1 MPHAE
6 TTSLSPAAEA
16 AAPRQWPAA
25 DPAEWFFVPSPR
37 PAARLRLFC
46 LPYAAGW
53 PWAFRG
59 WPAGLTAD
67 IEVRA
72 ICLPGR
78 GRRTDPPAASLDELV
93 AGLCGALRPLLDRP
107 YALYGHSFGALVGFE
122 LAAELERQGAP
133 RAQRVFVS
141 GCTAPGSHTTR
152 APLHQLSDDELVAE
166 MLALNTAPSPALA
179 DPGVLA
185 TTLALFRADLRLA
198 EQHRPRGGAIS
209 SPLTAFFGQAD
220 PSATAEEMERW
231 QSCTGG
237 AFELRGFPG
246 DHFFVHS
253 QQERLLEAI
262 LQGLV

>member
-1 MPHAE
+1 MPRVN
-6 TTSLSPAAEA
+6 TTASPAAVDA
-16 AAPRQWPAA
+16 ARPRLWPAT
-25 DPAEWFFVPSPR
+25 DPAEWFFVPRPR

-59 WPAGLTAD
+59 WPAGLGED

-78 GRRTDPPAASLDELV
+78 GRRTDAAAASIDELV
-93 AGLCGALRPLLDRP
+93 AGLCDAMGQLDLP
-107 YALYGHSFGALVGFE
+107 YALYGHSFGALVAFE

-133 RAQRVFVS
+133 LARRVFVS
-141 GCTAPGSHTTR
+141 GSTAPGTHTAR
-152 APLHQLSDDELVAE
+152 APLHELSDDELAVE

-179 DPGVLA
+179 DPSVLA

-198 EQHRPRGGAIS
+198 EQHRFRAAALS
-209 SPLTAFFGQAD
+209 SPLTAFFGEED
-220 PSATAEEMERW
+220 PSATAAEVARW
-231 QSCTGG
+231 RDFARGE
-237 AFELRGFPG
+237 FELRGFPG

-253 QQERLLEAI
+253 QQDRLLEAI
-262 LQGLV
+262 QQGLA